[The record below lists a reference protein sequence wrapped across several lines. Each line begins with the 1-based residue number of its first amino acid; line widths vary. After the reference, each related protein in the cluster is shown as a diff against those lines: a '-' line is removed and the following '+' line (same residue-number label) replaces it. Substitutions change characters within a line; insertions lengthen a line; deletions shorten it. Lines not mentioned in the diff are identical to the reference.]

1 MHPAERG
8 AALDGRPTGVTWF
21 FTMELLLALTF
32 LLFDAAHA
40 AQGTDYV
47 IGPQDVLQIS
57 VFDQADLGGKYTVE
71 ADGTF
76 TFPLVGRVK
85 AAGLTLRAF
94 ELHLRKLLADGFF
107 KNPQLSVAVEEY
119 RSQRVFIVGEVRQ
132 PGTYTLTG
140 GMTLIEA
147 LARAGS
153 TMPSAS
159 GEALIVRARQAGVA
173 ARPVVPAADGKAEGA
188 DVVVVDIRELQ
199 SGALAK
205 NVELRDGDTIYVP
218 QAETMFV
225 FGEVR
230 TPGSY
235 PLRRNTTVLQ
245 ALSLAGGATEYAAL
259 GRIKTIRVV
268 NGKRAELKSKLDDLV
283 RAGDTIT
290 VPRRYF

>member
-1 MHPAERG
+1 MMP
-8 AALDGRPTGVTWF
+8 
-21 FTMELLLALTF
+21 LLLALAV
-32 LLFDAAHA
+32 LLSGASSP
-40 AQGTDYV
+40 AQATDYV

-76 TFPLVGRVK
+76 AFPLIGRVQ

-94 ELHLRKLLADGFF
+94 EAQLRRLLADGYF
-107 KNPQLSVAVEEY
+107 KNPQLSVAIEQY
-119 RSQRVFIVGEVRQ
+119 RSRRVFMVGEVRQ

-153 TMPSAS
+153 TLPTAS
-159 GEALIVRARQAGVA
+159 GEALIVRPRTAAAGA
-173 ARPVVPAADGKAEGA
+173 PQPTMPTAEGTADGAE
-188 DVVVVDIRELQ
+188 VLVVDIRELQ
-199 SGALAK
+199 SGALTQ

-230 TPGSY
+230 SPGSY
-235 PLRRNTTVLQ
+235 PVRRNTTVLQ
-245 ALSLAGGATEYAAL
+245 ALSLAGGATDYAAL
-259 GRIKTIRVV
+259 GRIKIIRTAD
-268 NGKRAELKSKLDDLV
+268 GKRKEIKVRLEDLV
-283 RAGDTIT
+283 RPGDTIT